1 MEGQLDGVAVTRPA
15 PTPLDDTANDI
26 CEKIAAIKARHP
38 DYWVGNAALRE
49 AVAAWGAEGQ
59 VNECGVFASVRMQA
73 VAGVGR
79 GVAEVGVHRVR
90 DGVFVH
96 CCRFSTTASGFG
108 YAPGVWASV
117 PHATEQAARGAGVA
131 ELLDRL
137 TDSELGS
144 GRASREEVRQLRS
157 QLRRRTEQPSLF

>member
-1 MEGQLDGVAVTRPA
+1 MTHPVTMPPDHEAAPGQDILDR
-15 PTPLDDTANDI
+15 
-26 CEKIAAIKARHP
+26 IAAIKARHP

-59 VNECGVFASVRMQA
+59 VNECGVFAGCRMEA

-90 DGVFVH
+90 PGVYVH
-96 CCRFSTTASGFG
+96 CCRFTTSTSGFG

-117 PHATEQAARGAGVA
+117 PHATEQAARAAGVA

-137 TDSELGS
+137 GDMDAGS
-144 GRASREEVRQLRS
+144 GDGPREGVRQLRQ
-157 QLRRRTEQPSLF
+157 QLCRQTEQPSLF